1 MKLIYRNQSQGQKV
15 LNVMLLTAFLSLV
28 LAYIIGV
35 SGGHHEPWLPTI
47 SELDEYNAL
56 YPVEYTNE
64 EGDVVQKIGLE
75 GTLWSAGLSLAGV
88 MSIPVWIKLYN
99 KWDGQLR
106 SSNADRKW
114 LWFNLLFVVM
124 AQIATVSFIW
134 TVNLPLNQYP
144 IPHGVTA
151 GLYFYLTLLLGTVA
165 ILVVRQIDN
174 YPKDVIKIRLALN
187 LAGYASMALL
197 ALTVPE
203 DVRPLFMY
211 KDLGP
216 EHLHSEHAMPSL
228 FEWLMV
234 FTAQIGYFYTLNH
247 DMEGESIIE

>member
-35 SGGHHEPWLPTI
+35 SYGHHEPWLPTI
-47 SELDEYNAL
+47 SELDETK
-56 YPVEYTNE
+56 P
-64 EGDVVQKIGLE
+64 E
-75 GTLWSAGLSLAGV
+75 GTLWSAGLTAAGV

-99 KWDGQLR
+99 KWDAQLR
-106 SSNADRKW
+106 SSNAERKW

-144 IPHGVTA
+144 VPHGVTA

-203 DVRPLFMY
+203 GVRPLFMY
-211 KDLGP
+211 MDLGAD
-216 EHLHSEHAMPSL
+216 HLHSVHAMPSL

>member
-1 MKLIYRNQSQGQKV
+1 MKLIYRNQSQGQKI
-15 LNVMLLTAFLSLV
+15 LNFMLLTAFRSLV

-35 SGGHHEPWLPTI
+35 SNGHHEPWLPTI
-47 SELDEYNAL
+47 SELDETT
-56 YPVEYTNE
+56 P
-64 EGDVVQKIGLE
+64 E
-75 GTLWSAGLSLAGV
+75 GTLWSAGLTLAGV
-88 MSIPVWIKLYN
+88 MSIPVWIKLYQ

-106 SSNADRKW
+106 RSNADRKW

-134 TVNLPLNQYP
+134 TVNLPLNKYP

-174 YPKDVIKIRLALN
+174 YPKDIIKIRLVLN

-203 DVRPLFMY
+203 GVKPLFMY
-211 KDLGP
+211 KDLGAD
-216 EHLHSEHAMPSL
+216 HLHSVHAMPSL

-247 DMEGESIIE
+247 DMEGESIVD

>member
-1 MKLIYRNQSQGQKV
+1 MKLIYRNQSQGQKI

-35 SGGHHEPWLPTI
+35 SNGHHEPWLPTI
-47 SELDEYNAL
+47 SELDEAT
-56 YPVEYTNE
+56 P
-64 EGDVVQKIGLE
+64 E
-75 GTLWSAGLSLAGV
+75 GTLWSAGLTLAGV

-106 SSNADRKW
+106 SSNADPKW

-134 TVNLPLNQYP
+134 TVNLPLNKYP

-165 ILVVRQIDN
+165 ILVVRKIDN
-174 YPKDVIKIRLALN
+174 YPKDIIKIRLALN

-203 DVRPLFMY
+203 GVKPLFMY
-211 KDLGP
+211 KDLGAD
-216 EHLHSEHAMPSL
+216 HLHSVHAMPSL

-234 FTAQIGYFYTLNH
+234 FTAQIGYFYTFNY
-247 DMEGESIIE
+247 DMEDESIIE

>member
-15 LNVMLLTAFLSLV
+15 LNFMLLTAFLSLV

-35 SGGHHEPWLPTI
+35 SNDHHEVWLPTI
-47 SELDEYNAL
+47 SELDEAT
-56 YPVEYTNE
+56 P
-64 EGDVVQKIGLE
+64 E
-75 GTLWSAGLSLAGV
+75 GTLWSAGLTLAGV
-88 MSIPVWIKLYN
+88 MSIPVWIKLYQ

-134 TVNLPLNQYP
+134 TVNLPLNKYP

-165 ILVVRQIDN
+165 IFVVRQIDN
-174 YPKDVIKIRLALN
+174 YPKDVIRIRI
-187 LAGYASMALL
+187 
-197 ALTVPE
+197 V
-203 DVRPLFMY
+203 
-211 KDLGP
+211 
-216 EHLHSEHAMPSL
+216 
-228 FEWLMV
+228 
-234 FTAQIGYFYTLNH
+234 
-247 DMEGESIIE
+247 

>member
-15 LNVMLLTAFLSLV
+15 LNFMLLTAFLSLV

-35 SGGHHEPWLPTI
+35 TNGHHEPWLPTI
-47 SELDEYNAL
+47 SELDETT
-56 YPVEYTNE
+56 P
-64 EGDVVQKIGLE
+64 E
-75 GTLWSAGLSLAGV
+75 GTLWSAGLTLAGV
-88 MSIPVWIKLYN
+88 ISIPVWIKLYN

-134 TVNLPLNQYP
+134 TVNLPLNKYP

-165 ILVVRQIDN
+165 ILVVRKIDN
-174 YPKDVIKIRLALN
+174 YPKDVIKIRLVLN

-203 DVRPLFMY
+203 GVKPLFMY
-211 KDLGP
+211 KDLGAD
-216 EHLHSEHAMPSL
+216 HLHSVHAMPSL

-247 DMEGESIIE
+247 DMEGESIVD

>member
-1 MKLIYRNQSQGQKV
+1 MKLIYRNQSQGQKI

-35 SGGHHEPWLPTI
+35 SNGHHEPWLPTI
-47 SELDEYNAL
+47 SELDETK
-56 YPVEYTNE
+56 P
-64 EGDVVQKIGLE
+64 E
-75 GTLWSAGLSLAGV
+75 GTLWSAGLTAAGV

-134 TVNLPLNQYP
+134 TVNLPLDVYP

-203 DVRPLFMY
+203 GVRPLFMY
-211 KDLGP
+211 MDLGAD
-216 EHLHSEHAMPSL
+216 HLHSVHAMPSL

-234 FTAQIGYFYTLNH
+234 FTAQIGYFYTFNY
-247 DMEGESIIE
+247 DMEGEAIIE

>member
-1 MKLIYRNQSQGQKV
+1 MKLIYRNQSQGQKI

-35 SGGHHEPWLPTI
+35 SNGHHEAWLPTI
-47 SELDEYNAL
+47 SELDEAT
-56 YPVEYTNE
+56 P
-64 EGDVVQKIGLE
+64 E

-88 MSIPVWIKLYN
+88 ISIPIWIKLYN
-99 KWDGQLR
+99 KWDAQLR

-134 TVNLPLNQYP
+134 TVNLPLNKYP

-165 ILVVRQIDN
+165 ILVVRKIDN
-174 YPKDVIKIRLALN
+174 YPKDIIKIRLALN

-203 DVRPLFMY
+203 GVRPLFMY
-211 KDLGP
+211 MDLGAD
-216 EHLHSEHAMPSL
+216 HLHSVHAMPSL

-234 FTAQIGYFYTLNH
+234 FTAQIGYFYTFNY
-247 DMEGESIIE
+247 DMKGESIT

>member
-15 LNVMLLTAFLSLV
+15 LNFMLLTAFLSLV

-35 SGGHHEPWLPTI
+35 SNDHHEVWLPTI
-47 SELDEYNAL
+47 SELDEAT
-56 YPVEYTNE
+56 P
-64 EGDVVQKIGLE
+64 E
-75 GTLWSAGLSLAGV
+75 GTLWSAGLTLAGV
-88 MSIPVWIKLYN
+88 MSIPVWIKLYQ

-144 IPHGVTA
+144 GPHGVTA

-165 ILVVRQIDN
+165 ILVVRKIDN
-174 YPKDVIKIRLALN
+174 YPKDIIKIRLALN

-197 ALTVPE
+197 ALTVP
-203 DVRPLFMY
+203 DGAKPLFMY
-211 KDLGP
+211 ESLGAD
-216 EHLHSEHAMPSL
+216 HLHGEHAMPSL

-234 FTAQIGYFYTLNH
+234 FTAQIGYFYTFNY
-247 DMEGESIIE
+247 DMEGEAIIE

>member
-15 LNVMLLTAFLSLV
+15 LNFMLMTAFLSLV

-35 SGGHHEPWLPTI
+35 SNGHHEPWLPTI
-47 SELDEYNAL
+47 SELDETT
-56 YPVEYTNE
+56 P
-64 EGDVVQKIGLE
+64 E
-75 GTLWSAGLSLAGV
+75 GTLWSAGLTLAGV
-88 MSIPVWIKLYN
+88 ISIPVWIKLYN

-134 TVNLPLNQYP
+134 TVNLPLNKYP

-174 YPKDVIKIRLALN
+174 YPKDIIKIRLVLN

-203 DVRPLFMY
+203 GVKPLFMY
-211 KDLGP
+211 KDLGAD
-216 EHLHSEHAMPSL
+216 HLHSVHAMPSL

-247 DMEGESIIE
+247 DMEGESIVD

>member
-1 MKLIYRNQSQGQKV
+1 MKLIYRNQSQGQKI

-28 LAYIIGV
+28 LAYLIGV
-35 SGGHHEPWLPTI
+35 SNDHHEVWLPTI
-47 SELDEYNAL
+47 SELDEAT
-56 YPVEYTNE
+56 P
-64 EGDVVQKIGLE
+64 E
-75 GTLWSAGLSLAGV
+75 GTLWSAGLTLAGV
-88 MSIPVWIKLYN
+88 MSIPVWIKLYQ

-134 TVNLPLNQYP
+134 TVNLPLNKYP

-165 ILVVRQIDN
+165 ILVVRKIDN
-174 YPKDVIKIRLALN
+174 YPKDVIKIRLVLN

-203 DVRPLFMY
+203 GVRPLFMY
-211 KDLGP
+211 MDLGAD
-216 EHLHSEHAMPSL
+216 HLHSVHAMPSL

-234 FTAQIGYFYTLNH
+234 FTAQIGYFYTFNH

>member
-1 MKLIYRNQSQGQKV
+1 LNRNSVKLIYRNQSQGQKV
-15 LNVMLLTAFLSLV
+15 LNFMLLTAFLSLV
-28 LAYIIGV
+28 LAYVIGV
-35 SGGHHEPWLPTI
+35 SNGHHEAWLPTI
-47 SELDEYNAL
+47 SELDEAT
-56 YPVEYTNE
+56 P
-64 EGDVVQKIGLE
+64 E
-75 GTLWSAGLSLAGV
+75 GTLWSAGLTLAGV

-106 SSNADRKW
+106 SSNADPKW

-134 TVNLPLNQYP
+134 TVNLPLNKYP

-165 ILVVRQIDN
+165 ILVVRKIDN
-174 YPKDVIKIRLALN
+174 YPKDIIKIRLALN

-203 DVRPLFMY
+203 GVKPLFMY
-211 KDLGP
+211 KDLGAD
-216 EHLHSEHAMPSL
+216 HLHSVHAMPSL

-234 FTAQIGYFYTLNH
+234 FTAQIGYFYTFNY
-247 DMEGESIIE
+247 DMEDESIIE

>member
-35 SGGHHEPWLPTI
+35 SYGHHEPWLPTI
-47 SELDEYNAL
+47 SELDETK
-56 YPVEYTNE
+56 P
-64 EGDVVQKIGLE
+64 E
-75 GTLWSAGLSLAGV
+75 GTLWSAGLTAAGV
-88 MSIPVWIKLYN
+88 MSIPVWIKLYQ

-144 IPHGVTA
+144 VPHGVTA

-203 DVRPLFMY
+203 GVRPLFMY
-211 KDLGP
+211 KDLGAD
-216 EHLHSEHAMPSL
+216 HLHSVHAMPSL

>member
-15 LNVMLLTAFLSLV
+15 LNFMLLTAFLSLV

-35 SGGHHEPWLPTI
+35 SNGHHEPWLPTI
-47 SELDEYNAL
+47 SELDETK
-56 YPVEYTNE
+56 P
-64 EGDVVQKIGLE
+64 E
-75 GTLWSAGLSLAGV
+75 GTLWSAGLTAAGV
-88 MSIPVWIKLYN
+88 MSIPVWIKLYQ

-134 TVNLPLNQYP
+134 TVNLPLDVYP

-203 DVRPLFMY
+203 GVRPLFMY
-211 KDLGP
+211 KDLGAD
-216 EHLHSEHAMPSL
+216 HLHSVHAMPSL

>member
-15 LNVMLLTAFLSLV
+15 LNFMLMTAFLSLV

-35 SGGHHEPWLPTI
+35 SNGHHEPWLPTI
-47 SELDEYNAL
+47 SELDEAT
-56 YPVEYTNE
+56 P
-64 EGDVVQKIGLE
+64 E
-75 GTLWSAGLSLAGV
+75 GTLWSAGLTLAGV

-106 SSNADRKW
+106 SSNADPKW

-134 TVNLPLNQYP
+134 TVNLPLNKYP

-165 ILVVRQIDN
+165 ILVVRKIDN
-174 YPKDVIKIRLALN
+174 YPKDVIKIRLVLN

-203 DVRPLFMY
+203 GVKPLFMY
-211 KDLGP
+211 KDLGAD
-216 EHLHSEHAMPSL
+216 HLHSVHAMPSL

-234 FTAQIGYFYTLNH
+234 FTAQIGYFYTFNY
-247 DMEGESIIE
+247 DMEDESIIE

>member
-15 LNVMLLTAFLSLV
+15 LNFMLLTAFLSLV
-28 LAYIIGV
+28 LAYLIGV
-35 SGGHHEPWLPTI
+35 SNGHHEPWLPTI
-47 SELDEYNAL
+47 SELDEAT
-56 YPVEYTNE
+56 P
-64 EGDVVQKIGLE
+64 E
-75 GTLWSAGLSLAGV
+75 GTLWSAGLTAAGV
-88 MSIPVWIKLYN
+88 MSIPIWIKLYG

-106 SSNADRKW
+106 SSNADPKW

-134 TVNLPLNQYP
+134 TVNLPLNKYP

-165 ILVVRQIDN
+165 ILVVRKIDN
-174 YPKDVIKIRLALN
+174 YPKDIIKIRLALN

-203 DVRPLFMY
+203 GVKPLFMY
-211 KDLGP
+211 KDLGAD
-216 EHLHSEHAMPSL
+216 HLHSVHAMPSL

-234 FTAQIGYFYTLNH
+234 FTAQIGYFYTFNY
-247 DMEGESIIE
+247 DMEGEAIIE

>member
-15 LNVMLLTAFLSLV
+15 LNFMLLTAFLSLV

-35 SGGHHEPWLPTI
+35 TNGHHEPWLPTI
-47 SELDEYNAL
+47 SELDETT
-56 YPVEYTNE
+56 P
-64 EGDVVQKIGLE
+64 E
-75 GTLWSAGLSLAGV
+75 GTLWSAGLTLAGV
-88 MSIPVWIKLYN
+88 ISIPVWIKLYN

-134 TVNLPLNQYP
+134 TVNLPLNKYP

-165 ILVVRQIDN
+165 ILVVRKIDN
-174 YPKDVIKIRLALN
+174 YPKDIIKIRLVLN

-203 DVRPLFMY
+203 GVKPLFMY
-211 KDLGP
+211 KDLGAD
-216 EHLHSEHAMPSL
+216 HLHSVHAMPSL

-247 DMEGESIIE
+247 DMEDESIVD

>member
-35 SGGHHEPWLPTI
+35 SYGHHEPWLPTI
-47 SELDEYNAL
+47 SELDETK
-56 YPVEYTNE
+56 P
-64 EGDVVQKIGLE
+64 E
-75 GTLWSAGLSLAGV
+75 GTLWSAGLTAAGV
-88 MSIPVWIKLYN
+88 MSIPVWIKLYQ

-144 IPHGVTA
+144 VPHGVTA

-203 DVRPLFMY
+203 GVRPLFMY
-211 KDLGP
+211 MDLGAD
-216 EHLHSEHAMPSL
+216 HLHSVHAMPSL

>member
-15 LNVMLLTAFLSLV
+15 LNFMLLTAFLSLV

-35 SGGHHEPWLPTI
+35 SNDHHEVWLPTI
-47 SELDEYNAL
+47 SELDEAT
-56 YPVEYTNE
+56 P
-64 EGDVVQKIGLE
+64 E
-75 GTLWSAGLSLAGV
+75 GTLWSAGLTLAGV
-88 MSIPVWIKLYN
+88 MSIPVWIKLYQ

-144 IPHGVTA
+144 VPHGVTA

-165 ILVVRQIDN
+165 ILVVRKIDN
-174 YPKDVIKIRLALN
+174 YPKDIIKIRLALN

-197 ALTVPE
+197 ALTVP
-203 DVRPLFMY
+203 DGAKPLFMY
-211 KDLGP
+211 ESLGAD
-216 EHLHSEHAMPSL
+216 HLHGEHAMPSL

-234 FTAQIGYFYTLNH
+234 FTAQIGYFYTFNY
-247 DMEGESIIE
+247 DMEGEAIIE